1 MTDDKQQTNDS
12 TDHNS
17 NAQGSG
23 ENSSAKITSIDA
35 DVTSDQESTAT
46 RDEELQQ
53 AREDVIRAQAEMMN
67 VRKRAARDVENARKY
82 ALDRVVPELLEVF
95 DSLEKGVEAAA
106 ADDTGIEQIRE
117 GGELTC
123 KMLANVLRSN
133 GVQTIDP
140 TGQPFNPEYHQAMTM
155 LPSAE
160 LEADTVIEVFQ
171 KGYSLNGRLIRP
183 ALVVVASKP

>member
-1 MTDDKQQTNDS
+1 MTDDKQQHPQDAAQEPIEITEAEAPA
-12 TDHNS
+12 DHDQV
-17 NAQGSG
+17 AA
-23 ENSSAKITSIDA
+23 E
-35 DVTSDQESTAT
+35 DVTET
-46 RDEELQQ
+46 RDDELAR

-106 ADDTGIEQIRE
+106 SEDIGIDQIRE
-117 GGELTC
+117 GTELTV

-133 GVQTIDP
+133 GVETIDP
-140 TGQPFNPEYHQAMTM
+140 AGQPFNPEYHQAMSM
-155 LPSAE
+155 VPSE
-160 LEADTVIEVFQ
+160 THEADTVIEVFQ